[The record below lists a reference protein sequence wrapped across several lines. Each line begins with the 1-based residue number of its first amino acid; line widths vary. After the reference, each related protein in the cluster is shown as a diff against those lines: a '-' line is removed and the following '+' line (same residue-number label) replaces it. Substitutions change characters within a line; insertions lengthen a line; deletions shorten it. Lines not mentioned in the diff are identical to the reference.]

1 MTACGCCCRVSHL
14 QVRSSLQDSLGI
26 ELPATLVFDAPTTSA
41 ISRFIMQRLQP
52 AAAAAAG
59 ASAAA
64 RLRALRAA
72 PGAAAA
78 QALLV
83 MGASAPRWTLAD
95 YAAGG
100 DGMTA
105 VPHWRWDKEG
115 HRTTA
120 AAAAEVLPRFG
131 VFLPHVD
138 QFDCAAFG
146 VTPLEASTMDPQQRL
161 LLHASAEAVP
171 SAALTSGS
179 GSLTSVF
186 VGIGSNDYEVL
197 ANHAGVSVSAF
208 SFTAASAAVASGRLA
223 YVMGFNGP
231 SASVDTACSAS
242 MVALHMAVGSL
253 RDGSST
259 SALVAGVL
267 LCLVPQSTLMVQ
279 RAGMLAPDG
288 RCKVGLALDV
298 FAVTELLVCYFDSIA
313 AAP

>member
-1 MTACGCCCRVSHL
+1 M
-14 QVRSSLQDSLGI
+14 QVRNSLQDSLGI

-52 AAAAAAG
+52 STAAAAG

-64 RLRALRAA
+64 RLRALRSA
-72 PGAAAA
+72 PGAAQE

-100 DGMTA
+100 DGVTA
-105 VPHWRWDKEG
+105 VPYWRWDKEG
-115 HRTTA
+115 QRGA
-120 AAAAEVLPRFG
+120 GVAPSEVLPRFG
-131 VFLPHVD
+131 VFLPYVD

-161 LLHASAEAVP
+161 LLHASAEAIP
-171 SAALTSGS
+171 AAALSSSSSSSGN
-179 GSLTSVF
+179 LTSVY

-223 YVMGFNGP
+223 FVMGFNGP
-231 SASVDTACSAS
+231 SASIDTACSAS

-259 SALVAGVL
+259 SSLVAGVL

-288 RCKVGLALDV
+288 RCKVSL
-298 FAVTELLVCYFDSIA
+298 
-313 AAP
+313 P